1 MLKVNE
7 YFGGTVKS
15 IALEN
20 ADGVATV
27 GVIEAGEYE
36 FSTATIELMTIIS
49 GILDVMLNEEPG
61 WTSYSKGETFSVA
74 KNEKF
79 WVKATKPVAYYC
91 QYL

>member
-20 ADGVATV
+20 TEGVATV
-27 GVIEAGEYE
+27 GVIEAGEFE
-36 FSTATIELMTIIS
+36 FSTATIELMTIVS
-49 GILDVMLNEEPG
+49 GILDVMLPEESA

-79 WVKATKPVAYYC
+79 RVKAGEPVAYYC

>member
-20 ADGVATV
+20 TDGVATV
-27 GVIEAGEYE
+27 GVIEAGEFE
-36 FSTATIELMTIIS
+36 FGTSTIELMTVVS
-49 GILDVMLNEEPG
+49 GILDVMLPG
-61 WTSYSKGETFSVA
+61 ESDWTSYSKAETFSVG

-79 WVKATKPVAYYC
+79 QVKASAPVAYYC